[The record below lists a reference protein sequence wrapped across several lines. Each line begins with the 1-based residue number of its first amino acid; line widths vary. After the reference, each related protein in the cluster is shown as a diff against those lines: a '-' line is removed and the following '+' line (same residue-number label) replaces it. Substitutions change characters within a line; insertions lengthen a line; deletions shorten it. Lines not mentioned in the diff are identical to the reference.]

1 MEDLWEAISRKT
13 SVYSL
18 YHRCVEES
26 GRDFLCSLA
35 SSYLTEFSRGYS
47 PLQTSQTQGI
57 VLVCLREALIKQIN
71 SDIWFWFWNTEVV

>member
-57 VLVCLREALIKQIN
+57 VLVCLHEALIKQIN